1 LNQIAPQGINY
12 KQVLRDAIVELII
25 SILVGESVDG
35 YIALE
40 KIFITARLNKK

>member
-12 KQVLRDAIVELII
+12 KQVLSDANVELII

-35 YIALE
+35 YSFRENIYNS
-40 KIFITARLNKK
+40 KIK